1 MKEVRNK
8 QGGWIW
14 GAALAGTALAAAALW
29 QGLTVRR
36 YVLETDKLTAPVRLA
51 LLSDFHGARY
61 GQGQSRLLAAVD
73 RLEPDA
79 VVMPGDFYDENH
91 TDNSTDALLSALAR
105 RHSCFFVR
113 GNHEWRTGRSDQ
125 LREKLEGWGIRVLAG
140 TGELLQVRGQTL
152 RVCGVDDPDLCGER
166 GWLEQFQACQ
176 ALTGD
181 GTYSLL
187 LSHRPELTQYYRAS
201 GFDLVLAGHA
211 HGGQVRIPG
220 VLNGLAAPHQGF
232 FPDYAGGRY
241 RLSGTELIV
250 GRGLSRDLRVRVFN
264 PPELVVVELTPNKE
278 NDSNGSGASGR

>member
-14 GAALAGTALAAAALW
+14 GAALAGTALAVAALW

-36 YVLETDKLTAPVRLA
+36 YVLETDKLAAPVRLA

-73 RLEPDA
+73 KLEPDA
-79 VVMPGDFYDENH
+79 VVMPGDFYDEDHVDGN
-91 TDNSTDALLSALAR
+91 TDDLLSALAER
-105 RHSCFFVR
+105 YPCFFVR
-113 GNHEWRTGRSDQ
+113 GNHEGSTGRADQ
-125 LREKLEGWGIRVLAG
+125 LRKKLEDWGIAVLAG
-140 TGELLQVRGQTL
+140 TEALLQVKGQQV
-152 RVCGVDDPDLCGER
+152 RICGVDDPGICGER

>member
-1 MKEVRNK
+1 MARGKKTNRLI
-8 QGGWIW
+8 G

-29 QGLTVRR
+29 QGLAVRK

-91 TDNSTDALLSALAR
+91 TDGNTDALLSALAER
-105 RHSCFFVR
+105 YPSFFVR
-113 GNHEWRTGRSDQ
+113 GNHEGSTGRADQ
-125 LREKLEGWGIRVLAG
+125 LLEKLEGWGITVLAG
-140 TGELLQVRGQTL
+140 TDALLQVKGQQV
-152 RVCGVDDPDLCGER
+152 RICGVDDPSICGER
-166 GWLEQFQACQ
+166 VWLEQFRACQ
-176 ALTGD
+176 ARTGD

-220 VLNGLAAPHQGF
+220 LLNGLAAPHQGF
-232 FPDYAGGRY
+232 FPDYAGGEY
-241 RLSGTELIV
+241 PLSGTRLIV
-250 GRGLSRDLRVRVFN
+250 SRGLSRDLRVRVFN
-264 PPELVVVELTPNKE
+264 PPELVSVDLVPKQN
-278 NDSNGSGASGR
+278 NDSKGSGPSGR

>member
-36 YVLETDKLTAPVRLA
+36 YVLETDKLAAPVRLA
-51 LLSDFHGARY
+51 FLSDFHGARY

-79 VVMPGDFYDENH
+79 VVMPGDFYDEDHVDGN
-91 TDNSTDALLSALAR
+91 TDDLLSALAER
-105 RHSCFFVR
+105 YPCFFVR
-113 GNHEWRTGRSDQ
+113 GNHEGSTGRADQ
-125 LREKLEGWGIRVLAG
+125 LRKKLEDWGIAVLAG
-140 TGELLQVRGQTL
+140 TEALLQVKGQQV
-152 RVCGVDDPDLCGER
+152 RICGVDDPGICGER

-181 GTYSLL
+181 GIYSVL

-211 HGGQVRIPG
+211 HGGQVRVPG

-241 RLSGTELIV
+241 QLSGTELIV

-264 PPELVVVELTPNKE
+264 PPELVAVDLIPKQE
-278 NDSNGSGASGR
+278 NDSNGSGDPGR

>member
-14 GAALAGTALAAAALW
+14 GAALAGTALAVAALW

-36 YVLETDKLTAPVRLA
+36 YVLETDKLAAPVRLA
-51 LLSDFHGARY
+51 FLSDFHGARY

-79 VVMPGDFYDENH
+79 VVMPGDFYDEDHVDGN
-91 TDNSTDALLSALAR
+91 TDDLLSALAER
-105 RHSCFFVR
+105 YPCFFVR
-113 GNHEWRTGRSDQ
+113 GNHEGSTGRSDQ
-125 LREKLEGWGIRVLAG
+125 LRKKLEDWGIAVLAG
-140 TGELLQVRGQTL
+140 TEALLQVKGQQV
-152 RVCGVDDPDLCGER
+152 RICGVDDPGICGER

-181 GTYSLL
+181 GIYSVL

-264 PPELVVVELTPNKE
+264 PPELVAVDLTPNKE